1 MEIQSA
7 GYVNGDLEL
16 NVCGVAM
23 VSDVTMDATLHFI
36 LQAYF
41 LIHTSIRLILNVTL
55 PKSGDDAPDFGA
67 FVQHRNRRRTLT

>member
-1 MEIQSA
+1 MKFQSA

-16 NVCGVAM
+16 NVCGVAI

-36 LQAYF
+36 LQASF
-41 LIHTSIRLILNVTL
+41 LTHTSISRILNVTL
-55 PKSGDDAPDFGA
+55 PESGDDAPDFGA